1 MAKAID
7 LVKPMRMICDGVK
20 VLLYFSEHN
29 SPPAMQ
35 IHDFCGETCTN
46 VMATMT

>member
-7 LVKPMRMICDGVK
+7 LVKPMRMIRDGVK
-20 VLLYFSEHN
+20 VLYFSEHN

-35 IHDFCGETCTN
+35 IHDFYGETCMN
-46 VMATMT
+46 VMVMMT